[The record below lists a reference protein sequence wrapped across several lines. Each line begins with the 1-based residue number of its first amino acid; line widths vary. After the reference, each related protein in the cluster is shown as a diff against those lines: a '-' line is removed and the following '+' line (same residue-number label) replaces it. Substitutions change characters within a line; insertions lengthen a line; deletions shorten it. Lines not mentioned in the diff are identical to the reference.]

1 MKGLPYMGHLASW
14 EVGAA
19 APPPLLQPPQR
30 RPGSA
35 AARPSPG
42 PATPEKMSV
51 CCHLS
56 ITRWLNRLY
65 SHISRGVS
73 GYVGWAV
80 CNPNYCSIT
89 SSSQNGHASVREEV
103 CE

>member
-1 MKGLPYMGHLASW
+1 MAIPAMKGLPYMGHLASW

-42 PATPEKMSV
+42 PAKPEKMSV

-56 ITRWLNRLY
+56 ITRWLNRLS
-65 SHISRGVS
+65 SHISREIGRGHVLTPDTN
-73 GYVGWAV
+73 AHLV
-80 CNPNYCSIT
+80 CSH
-89 SSSQNGHASVREEV
+89 QLEKKKK
-103 CE
+103 